1 MPLSM
6 ALPQSLL
13 LLLTLRFVQTAMDGA
28 SEALGD
34 GARIDFDEGYDNRLD
49 CSWTVDC
56 GDSGGGPVQL
66 TFHSFETEA
75 VNDYVA
81 VAVEMDGRTSAVWSG
96 GGGDGQRIHTET
108 TTATSAS
115 ASDVRRGLPAPFLT
129 NRTAT
134 RLTVQFHSD
143 ERLPSQGFSA
153 SIQCAAASSG
163 GGGGDG

>member
-1 MPLSM
+1 MSLSM
-6 ALPQSLL
+6 VLPQSLL
-13 LLLTLRFVQTAMDGA
+13 LLLTLRFVRTATDGA

-34 GARIDFDEGYDNRLD
+34 GARIDFDEGYDNHLD

-75 VNDYVA
+75 VSDYVA
-81 VAVEMDGRTSAVWSG
+81 VEMGGRTSAVWSG
-96 GGGDGQRIHTET
+96 GGSDGQRVHTET

-115 ASDVRRGLPAPFLT
+115 ASDVWRGLPAPLVT
-129 NRTAT
+129 NRTTT

-163 GGGGDG
+163 GGGGGG